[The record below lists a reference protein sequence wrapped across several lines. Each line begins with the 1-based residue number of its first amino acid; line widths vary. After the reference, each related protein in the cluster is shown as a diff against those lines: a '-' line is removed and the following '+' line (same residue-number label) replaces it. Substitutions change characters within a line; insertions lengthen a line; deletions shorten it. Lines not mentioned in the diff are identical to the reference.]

1 MAKSWRIIGGMANSA
16 LYVKLDQESFERLRR
31 VSAKE
36 RRQPGDQAAL
46 LLQQILASLE
56 ASQSEPVAA

>member
-1 MAKSWRIIGGMANSA
+1 MANSA

-31 VSAKE
+31 LSAEE

-46 LLQQILASLE
+46 LLRKILASYE
-56 ASQSEPVAA
+56 AEQRQTVAA